1 MGIGGDKCFESS
13 YGGDSD
19 GACEREIVLRIFS
32 DGGRNKGRPVGIR
45 TLFAVRVEGDDLL
58 IFSLRFGCIVA
69 VAPLPGDAE
78 HRSHVFGVLG
88 ISRSKRL
95 ERVLTP
101 QDLFQSGLEIL
112 GWGRIAA
119 EPVDLRPVATKD
131 KRGRRCLD
139 RKSLEGFC
147 ADFRVDVGQEK
158 DEILVEE
165 RMELDVLVKLLTQQS
180 ATPSATAEEIDEY
193 ELILALCLGHG
204 LIQRSLEPGLS
215 RSGRGEDESEDQ
227 SEPFFHDKLLPVM

>member
-1 MGIGGDKCFESS
+1 
-13 YGGDSD
+13 
-19 GACEREIVLRIFS
+19 
-32 DGGRNKGRPVGIR
+32 
-45 TLFAVRVEGDDLL
+45 
-58 IFSLRFGCIVA
+58 
-69 VAPLPGDAE
+69 
-78 HRSHVFGVLG
+78 
-88 ISRSKRL
+88 L

-101 QDLFQSGLEIL
+101 QYLLQTGPETL

-119 EPVDLRPVATKD
+119 EPVDLYPVAAKD

-147 ADFRVDVGQEK
+147 ADSRVDISQEK
-158 DEILVEE
+158 DEVLVKE
-165 RMELDVLVKLLTQQS
+165 RMKPGVLVKLLTQQS

-215 RSGRGEDESEDQ
+215 RSARGEDKSEDQ
-227 SEPFFHDKLLPVM
+227 SEPFFHDKLLPAM